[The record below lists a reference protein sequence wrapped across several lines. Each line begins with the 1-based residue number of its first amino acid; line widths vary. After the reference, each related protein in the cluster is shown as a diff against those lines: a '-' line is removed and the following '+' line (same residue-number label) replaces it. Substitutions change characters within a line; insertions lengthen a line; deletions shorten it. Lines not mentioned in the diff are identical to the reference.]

1 MKNNNVYEYV
11 CVACARTALR
21 SSSGTCLP
29 VKCVVGGKA
38 RCAAVGVVV
47 KCIGYLK
54 AVEVTTITITLGGSR
69 TCPLMSSCTA
79 FQPTGRDAKLTY
91 PSVRLLGVLN

>member
-1 MKNNNVYEYV
+1 
-11 CVACARTALR
+11 
-21 SSSGTCLP
+21 

-47 KCIGYLK
+47 ECIGYLK
-54 AVEVTTITITLGGSR
+54 AIEVTTIATITITLGGSR
-69 TCPLMSSCTA
+69 TCPLMSSCTT

>member
-1 MKNNNVYEYV
+1 
-11 CVACARTALR
+11 
-21 SSSGTCLP
+21 
-29 VKCVVGGKA
+29 VKGVVGGKA
-38 RCAAVGVVV
+38 RSAAVGVVV

-54 AVEVTTITITLGGSR
+54 AIDVTTTATITITLGGSR
-69 TCPLMSSCTA
+69 TCPLMSSCTT

>member
-1 MKNNNVYEYV
+1 VN
-11 CVACARTALR
+11 
-21 SSSGTCLP
+21 
-29 VKCVVGGKA
+29 CVVGGKA

-54 AVEVTTITITLGGSR
+54 AIEVTTIATITITLGGSR

>member
-1 MKNNNVYEYV
+1 M
-11 CVACARTALR
+11 
-21 SSSGTCLP
+21 P

-38 RCAAVGVVV
+38 RCAAVSVVV

-54 AVEVTTITITLGGSR
+54 AIEVTITGITLGTSR
-69 TCPLMSSCTA
+69 ASPLMSSCTT
-79 FQPTGRDAKLTY
+79 FQPTGGDAKLAY